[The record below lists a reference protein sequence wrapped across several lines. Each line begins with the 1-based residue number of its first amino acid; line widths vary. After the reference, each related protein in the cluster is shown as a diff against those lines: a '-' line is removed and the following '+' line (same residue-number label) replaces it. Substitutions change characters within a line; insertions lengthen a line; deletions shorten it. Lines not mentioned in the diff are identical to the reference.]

1 MTSKGELLRQRIVSA
16 ADQLFYQQGFE
27 NTSFS
32 DIAGAVD
39 ISRGNF
45 YYHFKSKD
53 EILDAV
59 IEKRCIDIK
68 KMLSSWE
75 QPDNKP
81 EQNISLYIDMLV
93 RNQDNIK
100 NHGCP
105 VGSMCTELNKINH
118 FMHNDAIKMHTLF
131 RDWLTKQF
139 EQLGHEKDAQQLA
152 MHLLA
157 RGQGIATITSSFEDE
172 AFLLKEVE
180 MLREWVGEV
189 VSRKS

>member
-1 MTSKGELLRQRIVSA
+1 MATKGELLRQRIVSA
-16 ADQLFYQQGFE
+16 ADQLFYQQGYA
-27 NTSFS
+27 NTSFR
-32 DIAGAVD
+32 DIATAID

-59 IEKRCIDIK
+59 IDKRCFDIK
-68 KMLSSWE
+68 KMLSNWE
-75 QPDNKP
+75 QTNNP
-81 EQNISLYIDMLV
+81 EQHILLYVDMLV
-93 RNQDNIK
+93 NNQDNIK

-105 VGSMCTELNKINH
+105 VGSMCTELSKINH
-118 FMHNDAIKMHTLF
+118 FMHTNAIKMHALF

-139 EQLGHEKDAQQLA
+139 EQLGHKKDAQKLA

-172 AFLLKEVE
+172 IFLQQEVE
-180 MLREWVGEV
+180 MLRDWVRGV